1 MIKEDRTAEI
11 LARFDIAALNKMQVD
26 AIRTISKEKEILL
39 LSPTGSGKT
48 LAFLIPILAELVDT
62 ENKVQALV
70 IAPSRELA
78 LQIEQVWKKMSTGFK
93 VNVCFGGHDIDTEIR
108 NLSQAPALLISTPGR
123 LVDHINRK
131 TFDLSRIK
139 TLVMD
144 EFDKALALGFHEDMT
159 IILQSLTGLKKRVL
173 VSATAAIEIPDFAGV
188 SRPKVLDYVTDRIRT
203 DSLQLRKVISPDKD
217 KIETLYQLLCHIG
230 AQTTLIF
237 CNHRETVERV
247 SQLLAEK
254 GIENSFL
261 HGGMEQIE
269 REKTMIQF
277 RNGSTTFLVATDL
290 AARGLDIPDMKQ
302 VIHYHLPVTQEEFTH
317 RNGRTARMFGSGT
330 AFLIVHSSERW
341 PSYLEEVDEESV
353 PTAAGVPARA
363 PWVTLYISGGKKNKI
378 NKVDIV
384 GFLSQ
389 KGQLGKE
396 DIGLIEVKDFMSF
409 AAIKKDKLNKTLK
422 LINVEKM
429 KGKKYKIEVAR

>member
-131 TFDLSRIK
+131 TFDLSRIR

-188 SRPKVLDYVTDRIRT
+188 AKPKVLDYVTDRIRT

-330 AFLIVHSSERW
+330 AFLIIHSSERW

-353 PTAAGVPARA
+353 PTAAGVPPRA

-378 NKVDIV
+378 NKIDIV

-409 AAIKKDKLNKTLK
+409 AAIKKDKLDKTLK